1 MADPGLEW
9 VQCTHSK
16 PPKFL
21 RLMAIRE
28 GPSDRS
34 LGSIMYL
41 EISKNKCKKQVHL
54 IFKRD
59 ARRPV
64 CPSRVP
70 GIEWPELTISS
81 RENIIINTIFI
92 FTYIHTRVYMYIG
105 VYIYIYTYIHIL
117 SYYFSILYLERFP
130 RKKLEI
136 ANAPEYSLL
145 GGGILRFG
153 LLFLLIKEK
162 ESPAQRARA
171 NRFLN
176 VF

>member
-1 MADPGLEW
+1 MSSHHGRNVPMADPGLEW

-41 EISKNKCKKQVHL
+41 EISKNNCKKQVHL

-105 VYIYIYTYIHIL
+105 VYIYIYIYIYTYII
-117 SYYFSILYLERFP
+117 
-130 RKKLEI
+130 
-136 ANAPEYSLL
+136 
-145 GGGILRFG
+145 
-153 LLFLLIKEK
+153 LLFFNSVLREISKKKIGNSECPRIFASWGGNT
-162 ESPAQRARA
+162 EVRASISF
-171 NRFLN
+171 N
-176 VF
+176 